1 MPAAHRLLSH
11 PAGAVLDGA
20 SSQRNDS
27 GIGGGG
33 ARQSAVVTTSG
44 DDELIQAWTALTRRI
59 YPDTSRQ
66 ASSSLSPRR
75 ACARSWFVIA
85 PATRS
90 GSTTSGRVACPVRG
104 RRATRTRHDVREPPL
119 RHDQCEGP
127 LAAAIR
133 SGLALPR
140 HSDDGAPTA
149 NRCRVHRAGDW
160 TPSDAVHDVLRTSR
174 SLRGPVLLT
183 RQPSNYAA
191 DLDLSAFR

>member
-1 MPAAHRLLSH
+1 ML
-11 PAGAVLDGA
+11 
-20 SSQRNDS
+20 
-27 GIGGGG
+27 
-33 ARQSAVVTTSG
+33 RQSDRLRVRRTDLGWRYIRANRRSG
-44 DDELIQAWTALTRRI
+44 EGTRACRGSRRPSDDLRGQRA
-59 YPDTSRQ
+59 RQ

-133 SGLALPR
+133 SRLALPR

-149 NRCRVHRAGDW
+149 NRCRVHRAGGW
-160 TPSDAVHDVLRTSR
+160 TPSDAAHDVLRTSR

-183 RQPSNYAA
+183 RQPSHYAG
-191 DLDLSAFR
+191 DLDPSAFR